1 MKKWNVTGEALI
13 GLSHKSDNTPG
24 QDKLEIYAP
33 EKNPNGVIA
42 AALADGV
49 GSLKYSHIAA
59 KLATVAAVAWVRENI
74 DRVFDGLLEDDSK
87 REERSKLLREEMLMK
102 IRGVIREQA
111 ERQGMDIKS
120 MDCNLAFIL
129 IDPVRNKALV
139 GQLGD
144 CAVCIICDDSGKR
157 QSQVIS
163 DRGGLANSTCTVFSS
178 TAVER
183 MRLGVLSLD
192 NPMLQGFIL
201 TSDGMDGVIY
211 RKNSKYVCKQA
222 EYCFNAVY
230 NKKDNAALRKLL
242 EDAQDNSDGYLDDD
256 MSVVVLSRAEK
267 PVTLAEDL
275 YWTCDCG
282 ARNSLAGSRCIDCH
296 KDMTEVYRNVDF
308 SRYDS
313 LDIYFEEEN
322 ARRKREEL
330 RLKEAAARVNV
341 RVGNTGED
349 KKKERPEDITTDDT
363 EESNTNDSGGS
374 VPLPRG
380 RNQRAR
386 REEKKPREISLGA
399 MGEKAS
405 KRQEEDEVKT
415 EIIGGKDGDKKK
427 VQSRVLN
434 GNLNGHQTKGN
445 EEEDRIGDFGFK
457 ILMFVICCAMVAII
471 LLIFKDRFFSEKVPE
486 GSGTGRPPVVQ
497 TTAPVETSKQTE
509 PTGVPKTTE
518 PVSGSEPSTPIG
530 AMLPE
535 ALEGN
540 VLELSDGSV
549 YIGESVDGVPHG
561 FGTIIDGDT
570 QWIGVFD
577 HGIKNGVFSLV
588 TNTDG
593 KVIYSVVLCRD
604 DLIDAT
610 LYENEGRETEETYC
624 LTRELKALRPRPG
637 YGIRGKEVSL
647 KKGDRVYLTDTL
659 PVTVDGETWIEIE
672 TEDGDIG
679 WCEENAVTKVV
690 GGIDIGNILG

>member
-33 EKNPNGVIA
+33 EKTPNGVIA

-74 DRVFDGLLEDDSK
+74 DRVFDGQLEDERK
-87 REERSKLLREEMLMK
+87 REERSRLLREEMLMK
-102 IRGVIREQA
+102 IRSVIREQA

-129 IDPVRNKALV
+129 IDSVRSKALV

-144 CAVCIICDDSGKR
+144 CAVCIICDDTGKR

-183 MRLGVLSLD
+183 MRMGVLSLD
-192 NPMLQGFIL
+192 NPILQGFIL

-230 NKKDNAALRKLL
+230 NKKDNSALRKLL

-256 MSVVVLSRAEK
+256 MSVIVLSRAEK

-296 KDMTEVYRNVDF
+296 KDMAEVYRNVDF
-308 SRYDS
+308 SRYES

-322 ARRKREEL
+322 ARRKREEQ

-341 RVGNTGED
+341 RVGTAGED
-349 KKKERPEDITTDDT
+349 KKKERPGDATTDDA
-363 EESNTNDSGGS
+363 EESDIDESGRS
-374 VPLPRG
+374 APPLRG
-380 RNQRAR
+380 RNNQRVR

-405 KRQEEDEVKT
+405 KRQEEEEVKT
-415 EIIGGKDGDKKK
+415 EIIGGKEGGKKN
-427 VQSRVLN
+427 VQGKVLN
-434 GNLNGHQTKGN
+434 GIPNEN
-445 EEEDRIGDFGFK
+445 EEGDSIGDFGIK
-457 ILMFVICCAMVAII
+457 ILMFVICCVVVAAIF
-471 LLIFKDRFFSEKVPE
+471 LIFKDKFFDGEVPE
-486 GSGTGRPPVVQ
+486 DPDIGHQSVVQ
-497 TTAPVETSKQTE
+497 TTTPVETNKQTE
-509 PTGVPKTTE
+509 SAGAKETTE
-518 PVSGSEPSTPIG
+518 PASGGEPSTPIG
-530 AMLPE
+530 AALPE

-549 YIGESVDGVPHG
+549 YIGESSDGVPHG

-570 QWIGVFD
+570 QWTGVFD

-588 TNTDG
+588 TNTNSE
-593 KVIYSVVLCRD
+593 VICSVVLCRD
-604 DLIDAT
+604 DEIDAT
-610 LYENEGRETEETYC
+610 LYENEDGETKTVYC
-624 LTRELKALRPRPG
+624 LAWDLKTLRRSPG
-637 YGIRGKEVSL
+637 YGSKEKEVSL
-647 KKGDRVYLTDTL
+647 KKDDQVYLTHKA
-659 PVTVDGETWIEIE
+659 PQYVDGETWIEIE
-672 TEDGDIG
+672 TEDGVVG
-679 WCEENAVTKVV
+679 WCEESAVYEVR
-690 GGIDIGNILG
+690 GDINIGNISG